1 MMESYI
7 KDWQPDERLAQFEFG
22 EPIAKINYTEECS
35 HYYNPIVKTAMD
47 IFRYALQKS
56 EISLRVYRLTTAVIS
71 LNSGNYTAW
80 HIRRKCLEQI
90 ASLELQ
96 QEIAYLNEVGKQMA
110 KVYQYWHHRRLVV
123 EKFGK
128 LPADEEKVLQ
138 RLYEEDD
145 KNYLMWTYKMWLT
158 KKFNMWEA
166 ERENTLKKLQES
178 RTNNSLWSY
187 RYFLAFGKEEYAEV
201 AKRET
206 QLAREA
212 ISKAPNSESA
222 WTFYKGIL
230 LVASRKASGEGKK
243 LAESLKEEA
252 AKFGEEVILTD
263 ESNRFAGAMLVDL
276 YREKKEMRD
285 SAMKV
290 CAKMAEADVLR
301 KNYWLWLKD
310 GIEKQTV

>member
-1 MMESYI
+1 MMESYV

-35 HYYNPIVKTAMD
+35 HYCNSIVRTAMD
-47 IFRYALQKS
+47 IFRYALEKS
-56 EISLRVYRLTTAVIS
+56 EISLRVYRLTTAVIA

-80 HIRRKCLEQI
+80 HVRRKCLEQI
-90 ASLELQ
+90 SSLGLLE
-96 QEIAYLNEVGKQMA
+96 EIGYLNEAAKLMA

-123 EKFGK
+123 DKFGK

-158 KKFNMWEA
+158 ERFGMWEA
-166 ERENTLKKLQES
+166 ERKETLKKLQES

-187 RYFLAFGKEEYAEV
+187 RYFLVFSRENYTKV
-201 AKRET
+201 ARQET

-212 ISKAPNSESA
+212 ILKAPSNESA
-222 WTFYKGIL
+222 WGFYKGVL
-230 LVASRKASGEGKK
+230 LVAPKRTGEEEKK

-252 AKFGEEVILTD
+252 VRFAEEVVQMD
-263 ESNRFAGAMLVDL
+263 ENNRFAGAMLVDL
-276 YREKKEMRD
+276 YREKKETRD
-285 SAMKV
+285 GAMKV
-290 CAKMAEADVLR
+290 CEKMAEVDVLR

-310 GIEKQTV
+310 GIKKQTV